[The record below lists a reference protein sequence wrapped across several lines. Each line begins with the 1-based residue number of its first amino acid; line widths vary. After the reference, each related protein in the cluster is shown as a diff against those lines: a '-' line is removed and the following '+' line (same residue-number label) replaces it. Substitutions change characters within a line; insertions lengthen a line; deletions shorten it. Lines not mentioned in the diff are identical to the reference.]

1 MKFKSI
7 LLSSLLALGCT
18 AASAQEAKTVNVFN
32 PHGYLQVQ
40 IGGQETLG
48 EIGFGDL
55 LSPNVQIGYGYN
67 FNKVV
72 GARISVNAWQSK
84 AGQEFLGQ
92 TYKWKWNYAAPMVD
106 ATFNLS
112 NLFCGFNP
120 NRVVNVSVFAG
131 IGANIAWGNK
141 EAATAQSNMNAA
153 YNNLL
158 NQEYNKYVNEN
169 VYDNPLFPKD
179 LLEALKKDP
188 KFNANLPYGP
198 NLVAD
203 AYKNAK
209 SDPALSY
216 LWDDTKVRLTGRVG
230 ANVDFRVSERVSLGL
245 EVSANTLNDRYNS
258 KKAGNSDWYFNA
270 LVGAKFTLGKSY
282 TTKTVPAPKPVEKII
297 ERIIEKPVVAP
308 APKTEAKQEAVEE
321 NFRRDIFFPIG
332 NSNIAKSQTTKIAE
346 IVDFMKENP
355 DAKITLTGYADKG
368 TGSESFND
376 KIAARRAQTVYNTLA
391 AKGVAKNRMI
401 KKSEGSRVQPFE
413 ENDMNRVTI
422 CIAK

>member
-1 MKFKSI
+1 MKIKSI

-18 AASAQEAKTVNVFN
+18 AASAQEEAKTVNVFN

-48 EIGFGDL
+48 EIGFSDL

-84 AGQEFLGQ
+84 AGQNFLGQ
-92 TYKWKWNYAAPMVD
+92 TYKWKWNYVAPMVD

-120 NRVVNVSVFAG
+120 NRVVNFGVFGG
-131 IGANIAWGNK
+131 IGANIAWNND
-141 EAATAQSNMNAA
+141 EATTAQDNMNKA
-153 YNNLL
+153 YNSML
-158 NQEYNKYVNEN
+158 NSAYGDKVNDANKIAKAES
-169 VYDNPLFPKD
+169 D
-179 LLEALKKDP
+179 LA
-188 KFNANLPYGP
+188 
-198 NLVAD
+198 
-203 AYKNAK
+203 
-209 SDPALSY
+209 Y
-216 LWDDTKVRLTGRVG
+216 LWTDSKVRLAARLG
-230 ANVDFRVSERVSLGL
+230 ANVDFRVSDRVSLGL
-245 EVSANTLNDRYNS
+245 EVSANTLSDHYNS
-258 KKAGNSDWYFNA
+258 KKAGNPDWYFNA
-270 LVGAKFTLGKSY
+270 LVGAKIALGKTY
-282 TTKTVPAPKPVEKII
+282 TTKVVPAPKPVEKII

-308 APKTEAKQEAVEE
+308 VKEEVKEVAEE
-321 NFRRDIFFPIG
+321 NFRRDIFFTIG
-332 NSNIAKSQTTKIAE
+332 NSTIAKSQRNKISE
-346 IVDFMKENP
+346 IVTYMQENP

-368 TGSESFND
+368 TGSAAIND

-401 KKSEGSRVQPFE
+401 KKSMGSRVQPFE
-413 ENDMNRVTI
+413 KNAMNRVTI

>member
-55 LSPNVQIGYGYN
+55 LSPNVQVGYGYN

-72 GARISVNAWQSK
+72 GARVSLNAWQSK

-92 TYKWKWNYAAPMVD
+92 TYKWKWNYVAPMVD

-120 NRVVNVSVFAG
+120 NRLVNVGVFAG
-131 IGANIAWGNK
+131 IGANIAWGND

-153 YNNLL
+153 YTNLI
-158 NQEYNKYVNEN
+158 NSAYGNVNIPEINKV
-169 VYDNPLFPKD
+169 
-179 LLEALKKDP
+179 
-188 KFNANLPYGP
+188 
-198 NLVAD
+198 
-203 AYKNAK
+203 AK

-216 LWDDTKVRLTGRVG
+216 LWDGSKVRLTGRVG

-270 LVGAKFTLGKSY
+270 LVGAKFTLGKTY

-297 ERIIEKPVVAP
+297 ERIIEKPAPAP
-308 APKTEAKQEAVEE
+308 APKTETKQEAVDE

-346 IVDFMKENP
+346 IVTFMKENP

-368 TGSESFND
+368 TGSAAFND

-391 AKGVAKNRMI
+391 AKGVAKSRMI
-401 KKSEGSRVQPFE
+401 KKSMGSRVQPFE

>member
-55 LSPNVQIGYGYN
+55 LSPNVQVGYGYN

-72 GARISVNAWQSK
+72 GARVSLNAWQSK
-84 AGQEFLGQ
+84 AGQDFLGQ
-92 TYKWKWNYAAPMVD
+92 TYKWKWNYVAPMVD

-120 NRVVNVSVFAG
+120 NRLVNVGVFAG
-131 IGANIAWGNK
+131 IGANIAWGND

-153 YNNLL
+153 YTNLI
-158 NQEYNKYVNEN
+158 NSAYGTTTPEANKV
-169 VYDNPLFPKD
+169 
-179 LLEALKKDP
+179 
-188 KFNANLPYGP
+188 
-198 NLVAD
+198 
-203 AYKNAK
+203 AK

-216 LWDDTKVRLTGRVG
+216 LWDGSKVRLTGRVG

-258 KKAGNSDWYFNA
+258 KKAGNADWYFNA
-270 LVGAKFTLGKSY
+270 LVGAKFTLGKTY
-282 TTKTVPAPKPVEKII
+282 TTKTIPAPKPVEKII
-297 ERIIEKPVVAP
+297 ERIIEKPAPAP
-308 APKTEAKQEAVEE
+308 APKTETKQEAVDE

-346 IVDFMKENP
+346 IVTFMKENP

-368 TGSESFND
+368 TGSAAFND

-401 KKSEGSRVQPFE
+401 KKSMGSRVQPFE

>member
-55 LSPNVQIGYGYN
+55 LSPNVQVGYGYN

-72 GARISVNAWQSK
+72 GARVSLNAWQSK

-92 TYKWKWNYAAPMVD
+92 TYKWKWNYVAPMVD

-120 NRVVNVSVFAG
+120 NRLVNVGVFAG
-131 IGANIAWGNK
+131 IGANIAWGND

-153 YNNLL
+153 YTNLI
-158 NQEYNKYVNEN
+158 NSAYGTTTPEANKV
-169 VYDNPLFPKD
+169 
-179 LLEALKKDP
+179 
-188 KFNANLPYGP
+188 
-198 NLVAD
+198 
-203 AYKNAK
+203 AK

-216 LWDDTKVRLTGRVG
+216 LWTGSKVRLTGRVG

-270 LVGAKFTLGKSY
+270 LVGAKFTLGKTY
-282 TTKTVPAPKPVEKII
+282 TTKTIPAPKPVEKII
-297 ERIIEKPVVAP
+297 ERIIEKPAPAP
-308 APKTEAKQEAVEE
+308 APKTETKQEAVDE

-346 IVDFMKENP
+346 IVTFMKENP

-368 TGSESFND
+368 TGSAAFND

-401 KKSEGSRVQPFE
+401 KKSMGSRVQPFE

>member
-55 LSPNVQIGYGYN
+55 LSPNVQVGYGYN

-72 GARISVNAWQSK
+72 GARVSLNAWQSK

-92 TYKWKWNYAAPMVD
+92 TYKWKWNYVAPMVD

-120 NRVVNVSVFAG
+120 NRLVNVGVFAG
-131 IGANIAWGNK
+131 IGANIAWGND
-141 EAATAQSNMNAA
+141 EATTAQSNMKTA
-153 YNNLL
+153 YTNLI
-158 NQEYNKYVNEN
+158 NSAYGTTTPEANKV
-169 VYDNPLFPKD
+169 
-179 LLEALKKDP
+179 
-188 KFNANLPYGP
+188 
-198 NLVAD
+198 
-203 AYKNAK
+203 AK

-216 LWDDTKVRLTGRVG
+216 LWDGSKVRLTGRVG

-270 LVGAKFTLGKSY
+270 LVGAKFTLGKTY
-282 TTKTVPAPKPVEKII
+282 TTKTIPAPKPVEKII
-297 ERIIEKPVVAP
+297 ERIIEKPAPAP
-308 APKTEAKQEAVEE
+308 APKTETKQEAVDE

-346 IVDFMKENP
+346 IVTFMKENP

-368 TGSESFND
+368 TGSAAFND

-401 KKSEGSRVQPFE
+401 KKSMGSRVQPFE

>member
-55 LSPNVQIGYGYN
+55 LSPNVQVGYGYN

-72 GARISVNAWQSK
+72 GARVSLNAWQSK

-92 TYKWKWNYAAPMVD
+92 TYKWKWNYVAPMVD

-120 NRVVNVSVFAG
+120 NRLVNVGVFAG
-131 IGANIAWGNK
+131 IGANIAWGND
-141 EAATAQSNMNAA
+141 EAATAQSNMKTA
-153 YNNLL
+153 YTNLI
-158 NQEYNKYVNEN
+158 NSAYGTGTIPEANKV
-169 VYDNPLFPKD
+169 
-179 LLEALKKDP
+179 
-188 KFNANLPYGP
+188 
-198 NLVAD
+198 
-203 AYKNAK
+203 AK

-216 LWDDTKVRLTGRVG
+216 LWDGSKVRLTGRVG

-270 LVGAKFTLGKSY
+270 LVGAKFTLGKTY

-308 APKTEAKQEAVEE
+308 APKTEAKQEVVEE

-368 TGSESFND
+368 TGSEGFNE

>member
-55 LSPNVQIGYGYN
+55 LSPNVQVGYGYN

-72 GARISVNAWQSK
+72 GARVSLNAWQSK

-92 TYKWKWNYAAPMVD
+92 TYKWKWNYVAPMVD

-120 NRVVNVSVFAG
+120 NRLVNVGVFAG
-131 IGANIAWGNK
+131 IGANIAWGND

-153 YNNLL
+153 YTNLI
-158 NQEYNKYVNEN
+158 NSAYGNVNIPEINKV
-169 VYDNPLFPKD
+169 
-179 LLEALKKDP
+179 
-188 KFNANLPYGP
+188 
-198 NLVAD
+198 
-203 AYKNAK
+203 AK

-216 LWDDTKVRLTGRVG
+216 LWDGSKVRLTGRVG

-297 ERIIEKPVVAP
+297 ERIIEKPAPAP
-308 APKTEAKQEAVEE
+308 APKTETKQEAVDE

-346 IVDFMKENP
+346 IVTFMKENP

-368 TGSESFND
+368 TGSAAFND

-391 AKGVAKNRMI
+391 AKGVAKSRMI
-401 KKSEGSRVQPFE
+401 KKSMGSRVQPFE

>member
-55 LSPNVQIGYGYN
+55 LSPNVQVGYGYN

-72 GARISVNAWQSK
+72 GARISLNAWQSK

-92 TYKWKWNYAAPMVD
+92 TYKWKWNYVAPMVD

-120 NRVVNVSVFAG
+120 NRLVNVGVFAG
-131 IGANIAWGNK
+131 IGANIAWGND

-153 YNNLL
+153 YTNLI
-158 NQEYNKYVNEN
+158 NSAYGTTTIPEANKV
-169 VYDNPLFPKD
+169 
-179 LLEALKKDP
+179 
-188 KFNANLPYGP
+188 
-198 NLVAD
+198 
-203 AYKNAK
+203 AK

-216 LWDDTKVRLTGRVG
+216 LWDGSKVRLTGRVG

-245 EVSANTLNDRYNS
+245 EVSANTLNDHYNS

-270 LVGAKFTLGKSY
+270 LVGAKFTLGKTY
-282 TTKTVPAPKPVEKII
+282 TTKTIPAPKPVEKII
-297 ERIIEKPVVAP
+297 ERIIEKPAPAP
-308 APKTEAKQEAVEE
+308 APKTETKQEAVDE

-346 IVDFMKENP
+346 IVTFMKENP

-368 TGSESFND
+368 TGSAAFND

-401 KKSEGSRVQPFE
+401 KKSMGSRVQPFE

>member
-55 LSPNVQIGYGYN
+55 LSPNVQVGYGYN

-72 GARISVNAWQSK
+72 GARVSLNAWQSK

-92 TYKWKWNYAAPMVD
+92 TYKWKWNYVAPMVD

-120 NRVVNVSVFAG
+120 NRLVNVGVFAG
-131 IGANIAWGNK
+131 IGANIAWGND

-153 YNNLL
+153 YTNLI
-158 NQEYNKYVNEN
+158 NSAYGTGTIPEANKV
-169 VYDNPLFPKD
+169 
-179 LLEALKKDP
+179 
-188 KFNANLPYGP
+188 
-198 NLVAD
+198 
-203 AYKNAK
+203 AK

-216 LWDDTKVRLTGRVG
+216 LWDGSKVRLTGRVG

-297 ERIIEKPVVAP
+297 ERIIEKPAPAP
-308 APKTEAKQEAVEE
+308 APKTETKQEAVDE

-346 IVDFMKENP
+346 IVTFMKENP

-368 TGSESFND
+368 TGSAAFND

-401 KKSEGSRVQPFE
+401 KKSMGSRVQPFE

>member
-55 LSPNVQIGYGYN
+55 LSPNVQVGYGYN

-72 GARISVNAWQSK
+72 GARVSLNAWQSK

-92 TYKWKWNYAAPMVD
+92 TYKWKWNYVAPMVD

-120 NRVVNVSVFAG
+120 NRLVNVGVFAG
-131 IGANIAWGNK
+131 IGANIAWGND

-153 YNNLL
+153 YTNLI
-158 NQEYNKYVNEN
+158 NSAYGTTTPEANKV
-169 VYDNPLFPKD
+169 
-179 LLEALKKDP
+179 
-188 KFNANLPYGP
+188 
-198 NLVAD
+198 
-203 AYKNAK
+203 AK

-216 LWDDTKVRLTGRVG
+216 LWDGSKVRLTGRVG

-258 KKAGNSDWYFNA
+258 KKAGNADWYFNA
-270 LVGAKFTLGKSY
+270 LVGAKFTLGKTY
-282 TTKTVPAPKPVEKII
+282 TTKTIPAPKPVEKII
-297 ERIIEKPVVAP
+297 ERIIEKPAPAP
-308 APKTEAKQEAVEE
+308 APKTETKQEAVDE

-346 IVDFMKENP
+346 IVTFMKENP

-368 TGSESFND
+368 TGSAAFND

-401 KKSEGSRVQPFE
+401 KKSMGSRVQPFE